1 MKKKDKL
8 FKWANILTLLLIIAS
23 VYCLIFLNNFIN
35 DNNITWNSTTY
46 QVITQIGVVILF
58 EVVLSVA
65 IYYLYHLTV
74 NKNNQTID
82 NLRNELSGKNK
93 SIDYLNEKLTKNK
106 LYDFSLKVWSIDIF
120 DTYIKKMYEKNIG
133 KFSLAYLTCKD
144 ETAEKEFLIGMK
156 MLDDHRTMLFK
167 KKNLEYIALVISLD
181 KEELDKNISMI
192 KTDGVT
198 ILNEKAYDTNIDD
211 MNKVMEE
218 NHE

>member
-144 ETAEKEFLIGMK
+144 EMAEKEFLIGMK